1 MRATAAFAATT
12 AIALAVTGIIVT
24 TGDGPATSPPIGG
37 RHSTTVQAAG
47 VGLAAFDA
55 CESMTDELVARAT
68 ERGAAGLWSW
78 GMYFGEEMMAV
89 GGADGDTAGR
99 SAAPP
104 VPMAAEQTGADV
116 SDTNVQVAGVDE
128 PDLVE
133 TDGRRLFT
141 ISEGRLT
148 VLDLSRGA
156 PQLLST
162 VDLPQSGEPQM
173 LLDGDRLLLLG
184 HSWGAVDM
192 PMREGDDAIGMPG
205 FESPKTTLWLYDV
218 ATDTPALL
226 AELTVDGSLV
236 SARGVDGTVHAVIA
250 HRPNPIVPMDF
261 GTFTERDGTFDEA
274 RANRE
279 IAGAL
284 SQTTAADWLP
294 TLAHID
300 ARGVVEQRPAV
311 GCTEV
316 RATSETPD
324 TSMLNVMTFDI
335 TGADLEPEASTA
347 VLTDATTIT
356 ATADQLVVATP
367 VMTVPEAAGTGAPA
381 PDEPVTSVAAT
392 EEAKPEEVESEEVE
406 PDQLVTDAP
415 VPAPPVAPEV
425 IAPQFTTRL
434 HLFSLAPTGA
444 TYLASGE
451 VPGNVLNQFSMDLWN
466 GSLRVATT
474 TENWNTGG
482 SESQVTVLQQRG
494 DRLETVGAVGGL
506 GKGEQI
512 YSVRFVGDRGY
523 VVTFRQVDPL
533 YTLDLADATNPTV
546 QGELKITG
554 YSAYLHPFGEH
565 RIIGV
570 GQEATEEGRRVGV
583 QVSLFDTSDPANPRR
598 LAQVVLPQS
607 DTEAEWDHH
616 AILVHGDTMA
626 LPYMRWM
633 EPTADRPEGFESGA
647 LVLDVQPEAIAL
659 RGTVNPDL
667 GAGNVEPWLA
677 QMRRA
682 VYVDGTLYLVGY
694 RAVTAVD
701 AHTLAPLGTLT
712 F

>member
-12 AIALAVTGIIVT
+12 ALALAVTGIIVT
-24 TGDGPATSPPIGG
+24 TGEGPGTSPPIGG
-37 RHSTTVQAAG
+37 RHATTVQAAG

-55 CESMTDELVARAT
+55 CETLTDELVARAT
-68 ERGAAGLWSW
+68 ERGVAGLWNW
-78 GMYFGEEMMAV
+78 GMVDEDAV
-89 GGADGDTAGR
+89 VVSLDGAAEGGDGGTTGGTTG
-99 SAAPP
+99 AAPP
-104 VPMAAEQTGADV
+104 APAARVAGQDV

-148 VLDLSRGA
+148 VLDVSRGA

-162 VDLPQSGEPQM
+162 VDLPRPGEPQM
-173 LLDGDRLLLLG
+173 LLDGNRLLLLG

-192 PMREGDDAIGMPG
+192 PMREGGDAIGMPG
-205 FESPKTTLWLYDV
+205 SDTPKTTLWLYDV

-284 SQTTAADWLP
+284 SATTAADWLP

-347 VLTDATTIT
+347 VLTDATTIA

-367 VMTVPEAAGTGAPA
+367 VMTVPEAAETSAPATDATAPA
-381 PDEPVTSVAAT
+381 P
-392 EEAKPEEVESEEVE
+392 
-406 PDQLVTDAP
+406 
-415 VPAPPVAPEV
+415 PAPPIAPEV

-474 TENWNTGG
+474 TENWNAGG

-506 GKGEQI
+506 GKGERI
-512 YSVRFVGDRGY
+512 YSVRFIGDRGY

-533 YTLDLADATNPTV
+533 YTLDLTDPANPTV

-570 GQEATEEGRRVGV
+570 GQEATPEGLRVGV

-598 LAQVVLPQS
+598 LSQVVLPQS

-616 AILVHGDTMA
+616 AIMVHGDTMA
-626 LPYMRWM
+626 MPYMRWM

-647 LVLDVQPEAIAL
+647 LVLDVQPEALAL

-667 GAGNVEPWLA
+667 GAGNIEPWRA

>member
-24 TGDGPATSPPIGG
+24 SGDGPGTSPPTGG
-37 RHSTTVQAAG
+37 RHATTVLAAG

-55 CESMTDELVARAT
+55 CETMTDELVARAT
-68 ERGAAGLWSW
+68 ERGVAGLWSW

-89 GGADGDTAGR
+89 GGADGDTADR

-116 SDTNVQVAGVDE
+116 SNTNVQVAGVDE

-162 VDLPQSGEPQM
+162 VDLPQPGEPQM

-184 HSWGAVDM
+184 QSWGAVDAL
-192 PMREGDDAIGMPG
+192 MREGDDAIGMPA
-205 FESPKTTLWLYDV
+205 FDTPRTTLWLYDV

-250 HRPNPIVPMDF
+250 HRPNPIMPMDF
-261 GTFTERDGTFDEA
+261 GAFTERDGTFDEA
-274 RANRE
+274 GANRE

-284 SQTTAADWLP
+284 SETTAADWLP

-311 GCTEV
+311 SCTEV

-367 VMTVPEAAGTGAPA
+367 VMTSPEAA
-381 PDEPVTSVAAT
+381 DVA
-392 EEAKPEEVESEEVE
+392 VEEVE
-406 PDQLVTDAP
+406 PDQLVTDVP
-415 VPAPPVAPEV
+415 VPAPPIAPEV
-425 IAPQFTTRL
+425 VAPQFTTRL

-451 VPGNVLNQFSMDLWN
+451 APGNVLNQFSMDLWD
-466 GSLRVATT
+466 GSLRIATT
-474 TENWNTGG
+474 TENWATGG

-506 GKGEQI
+506 GKGERI

-533 YTLDLADATNPTV
+533 YTLDLSDPATPTV

-570 GQEATEEGRRVGV
+570 GQEATAEGRRVGV

-598 LAQVVLPQS
+598 LSQVVLPQS

-626 LPYMRWM
+626 MPYMRWM

-647 LVLDVQPEAIAL
+647 LVLDVQSEAIAL

-667 GAGNVEPWLA
+667 AAGNVDPWMA

-701 AHTLAPLGTLT
+701 AHTLAPVGSLT